1 MQVVQT
7 NGLPL
12 GLGLLFTWHSFSTNT
27 RALHSVTQ
35 RYYIPHDTSQ
45 LKSRLMD
52 LFGRLDKCILRIR
65 KGWTNVNVSRGMRL
79 LFLTVPQILQQVMS
93 IFVRNFATSL
103 LKIG

>member
-1 MQVVQT
+1 
-7 NGLPL
+7 
-12 GLGLLFTWHSFSTNT
+12 
-27 RALHSVTQ
+27 
-35 RYYIPHDTSQ
+35 
-45 LKSRLMD
+45 MD